1 MSAGGLPAFGAHLP
15 PNDPSLLAHQ
25 ILSQARFRM
34 RIARSGHAG
43 WWDAFVGWITRVWHA
58 LLGAF
63 AQRLHVGGKT
73 SIVAGDLLLAIV
85 AGLVVLFAVRL
96 LLTYVRAQELSVSET
111 ALAPHVAAQTL
122 YGQALQLAEQA
133 DYSAAAAMLFRACLA
148 ALDLQGIVHDER
160 SRTVNECLAQLRE
173 RAPQLTVP
181 FDALARIFTAAIYAD
196 TPVTGAQWNAA
207 RQAYLQLTQSEQHAA

>member
-1 MSAGGLPAFGAHLP
+1 
-15 PNDPSLLAHQ
+15 
-25 ILSQARFRM
+25 M
-34 RIARSGHAG
+34 RIAPSGHTR
-43 WWDAFVGWITRVWHA
+43 WWDALVGWLSRVWHA
-58 LLGAF
+58 LVGAF

-73 SIVAGDLLLAIV
+73 SIVAGDLVLAIV

-111 ALAPHVAAQTL
+111 AVPPNVTAQTL
-122 YGQALQLAEQA
+122 YGQAVQLAEHA

-207 RQAYLQLTQSEQHAA
+207 RESYLQLTQGKRHAA